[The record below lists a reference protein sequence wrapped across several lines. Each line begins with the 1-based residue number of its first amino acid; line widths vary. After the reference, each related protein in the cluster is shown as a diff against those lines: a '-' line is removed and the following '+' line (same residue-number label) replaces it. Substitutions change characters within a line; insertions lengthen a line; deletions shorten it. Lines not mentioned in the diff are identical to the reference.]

1 VGLYVVLVGGLG
13 VGCSLFVRFFE
24 RGCEVRDVWNSL
36 PDFCKD
42 LVFIVLVYAFGGV
55 CFLMACGDF

>member
-1 VGLYVVLVGGLG
+1 M
-13 VGCSLFVRFFE
+13 
-24 RGCEVRDVWNSL
+24 RDVWNSL